1 MNIENNLYLFL
12 LKSIG
17 GIEIS
22 IILLLDEGS
31 SDSLNKNDITSYFP
45 NSSKMII

>member
-12 LKSIG
+12 LKFIG

-22 IILLLDEGS
+22 IILLLDEGF
-31 SDSLNKNDITSYFP
+31 SDSLNKDNIISYFS
-45 NSSKMII
+45 NSFKMTI